1 MTWGDA
7 LKAAR
12 TAFTALA
19 EGNVDQPDQLELR
32 PGGRGELHVK
42 GAYLHGSSTMCFKV
56 ATGGFPG
63 ASPTGFTVVLDATT
77 GTPRWLLADGGLLT
91 EMRTAA
97 AGALASATLARP
109 DAHRLLVVGTGEQ
122 ARAQIH
128 AHREA
133 LPHLAVTVWGRN
145 RTAAAALAAEL
156 DTGLADDLGAAVA
169 DSDIVVTATSSRGP
183 LIESVEPGTHVT
195 AVGSDTPGKQ
205 ELDPALLRRAE
216 VVACDALDL
225 AAHAG
230 ELQHAPGVH
239 GRAITLGDVLTGRC
253 PGRTS
258 PEQVSIADLC
268 GLGVQDAAIAEVVAT
283 RLRTAADR

>member
-1 MTWGDA
+1 
-7 LKAAR
+7 
-12 TAFTALA
+12 
-19 EGNVDQPDQLELR
+19 
-32 PGGRGELHVK
+32 
-42 GAYLHGSSTMCFKV
+42 MCFKV

-225 AAHAG
+225 RRTPENCNTHPASTDERSRSATYSPAAARVG
-230 ELQHAPGVH
+230 PRRSRSASPTSAASACRTRPLPRWWPPDSVLQ
-239 GRAITLGDVLTGRC
+239 
-253 PGRTS
+253 
-258 PEQVSIADLC
+258 
-268 GLGVQDAAIAEVVAT
+268 
-283 RLRTAADR
+283 RTADRDPGPLTAAPRPTLCPARRWRRYRPRRPA